1 MSKKIWDK
9 IFNKKKWGKYPDLSV
24 VREIK
29 NFFPFEN
36 NKKKKCL
43 EIGFGAGGNLY
54 FFLNEKFN
62 TYGIE
67 HSKNAFKQ
75 AKKNLKKFKIEKKLK
90 LADIKSI
97 PFKNNF
103 FDIVVDCECLY
114 ANKNKDFI
122 TSLSEIKRVL
132 KPKGI
137 FFSKT
142 FAVGSFKDGY
152 NTKIKNEKKTFKNS
166 IGLVKRY
173 MSNKD
178 INKTYGNYFKIIKTE
193 IETRT
198 TINQSQK
205 IKEWSILM
213 LNEK

>member
-24 VREIK
+24 VREIN
-29 NFFPFEN
+29 NFFSFKN

-97 PFKNNF
+97 P
-103 FDIVVDCECLY
+103 L
-114 ANKNKDFI
+114 
-122 TSLSEIKRVL
+122 
-132 KPKGI
+132 
-137 FFSKT
+137 
-142 FAVGSFKDGY
+142 
-152 NTKIKNEKKTFKNS
+152 
-166 IGLVKRY
+166 
-173 MSNKD
+173 
-178 INKTYGNYFKIIKTE
+178 KIIFL
-193 IETRT
+193 I
-198 TINQSQK
+198 S
-205 IKEWSILM
+205 
-213 LNEK
+213 